1 MTVPT
6 MHRSAEILTDGRADD
21 LPRWVRRQ
29 EDTRLGL
36 RDWLALTVLVC
47 AGLNAG
53 LIAAVNLDLMQVLLS
68 PWPWAPRVAQALIG
82 LAALHA
88 VVLLAGWVREPA
100 QERVR

>member
-1 MTVPT
+1 MN
-6 MHRSAEILTDGRADD
+6 RSAEILTDGSIDE

-29 EDTRLGL
+29 EDTRLGV

-53 LIAAVNLDLMQVLLS
+53 LIAAVNLDLMQVLPS
-68 PWPWAPRVAQALIG
+68 SWPWAPRVVQAVIG

-88 VVLLAGWVREPA
+88 VVLLAGWVREPG
-100 QERVR
+100 QTRPH